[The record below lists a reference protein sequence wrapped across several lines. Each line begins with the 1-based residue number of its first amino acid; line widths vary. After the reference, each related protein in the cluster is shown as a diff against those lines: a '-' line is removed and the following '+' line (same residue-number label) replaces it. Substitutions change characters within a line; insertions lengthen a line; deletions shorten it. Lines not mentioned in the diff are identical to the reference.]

1 MFLILSITKKMN
13 KNIITGIE
21 KHTGYN
27 TGGISNIFLLDIR
40 SFIAYRFTD
49 DMLFDECFVESVR
62 ISDYNYMEVETIE
75 SSKFQESMDNVIYK
89 QQLTTF
95 VRKLEAAKT
104 SNLLKTNTTK
114 YLVMFKTYENK
125 YFCFG
130 SDGGATVSFSQISG
144 EIGGSSGYN
153 LTINKSSVYPL
164 FQINFNNRI
173 IESLLTTENNQL
185 ITTEDN
191 YFIPILELW
200 KK

>member
-1 MFLILSITKKMN
+1 
-13 KNIITGIE
+13 
-21 KHTGYN
+21 
-27 TGGISNIFLLDIR
+27 
-40 SFIAYRFTD
+40 
-49 DMLFDECFVESVR
+49 
-62 ISDYNYMEVETIE
+62 
-75 SSKFQESMDNVIYK
+75 
-89 QQLTTF
+89 
-95 VRKLEAAKT
+95 
-104 SNLLKTNTTK
+104 
-114 YLVMFKTYENK
+114 MFKTYENK

>member
-75 SSKFQESMDNVIYK
+75 SSKFQESMDNGIYK

-191 YFIPILELW
+191 YFIPILELL

>member
-1 MFLILSITKKMN
+1 MN

-40 SFIAYRFTD
+40 SFIAYRFTN
-49 DMLFDECFVESVR
+49 DMLFHECFVESVR

-75 SSKFQESMDNVIYK
+75 SSKFQESMDNGIYK

-95 VRKLEAAKT
+95 VRKLGAAKT

>member
-1 MFLILSITKKMN
+1 MILSITKKMN

-75 SSKFQESMDNVIYK
+75 SSKFQESMDNGIYK

-95 VRKLEAAKT
+95 VLKLGAAKT

>member
-1 MFLILSITKKMN
+1 MILSITKKMN

-75 SSKFQESMDNVIYK
+75 SSKFQESMDNGIYK

-95 VRKLEAAKT
+95 VRKLGATKT
-104 SNLLKTNTTK
+104 SNLLKTNATK

-153 LTINKSSVYPL
+153 LTITKSSVYPL

>member
-1 MFLILSITKKMN
+1 MILSITKKMN

-75 SSKFQESMDNVIYK
+75 SSKFQESMDNGIYK

-95 VRKLEAAKT
+95 VRKLGADKT

>member
-1 MFLILSITKKMN
+1 MN

-49 DMLFDECFVESVR
+49 DMLFDECFIESVR
-62 ISDYNYMEVETIE
+62 ISDYNYIEVETIE
-75 SSKFQESMDNVIYK
+75 SSKFQESMDNGIYK

-95 VRKLEAAKT
+95 VRKLGAPKT
-104 SNLLKTNTTK
+104 SNLLRANAKK
-114 YLVMFKTYENK
+114 YLVLFKTYENK

-164 FQINFNNRI
+164 FQIDLNNRV
-173 IESLLTTENNQL
+173 IESLLITENNHL

>member
-1 MFLILSITKKMN
+1 MN

-40 SFIAYRFTD
+40 SFIAYRFQD

-62 ISDYNYMEVETIE
+62 VSDYNYIEVETIE
-75 SSKFQESMDNVIYK
+75 ASKFQELIDNGIYK
-89 QQLTTF
+89 QQLTSF
-95 VRKLEAAKT
+95 VRKLGANKT
-104 SNLLKTNTTK
+104 SNLLMTKANK
-114 YLVMFKTYENK
+114 YLVLFKTYENK

-144 EIGGSSGYN
+144 ETGGSSGYN
-153 LTINKSSVYPL
+153 LTISKSSVYPL

-185 ITTEDN
+185 LTTEDN

>member
-75 SSKFQESMDNVIYK
+75 SSKFQESMDNGIYK

>member
-49 DMLFDECFVESVR
+49 DMLFEECFVESVR

-75 SSKFQESMDNVIYK
+75 SSKFQESMDNGIYK

>member
-1 MFLILSITKKMN
+1 MN

-27 TGGISNIFLLDIR
+27 TGGISNIFLLNIR

-75 SSKFQESMDNVIYK
+75 SSKFQESIDNGIYK

-95 VRKLEAAKT
+95 VRKLGATKT
-104 SNLLKTNTTK
+104 SNLLKTNATK

>member
-1 MFLILSITKKMN
+1 MN
-13 KNIITGIE
+13 KNIITGIDRY
-21 KHTGYN
+21 TGYN
-27 TGGISNIFLLDIR
+27 TGGISHIFLLDIR
-40 SFIAYRFTD
+40 SFLAYRFTN

-62 ISDYNYMEVETIE
+62 ISDYNYINVETIE
-75 SSKFQESMDNVIYK
+75 QSKFQESNDNGIYR

-95 VRKLEAAKT
+95 VRKLGASKT
-104 SNLLKTNTTK
+104 SNLLLANASK
-114 YLVMFKTYENK
+114 YLVLFKTYENK

-130 SDGGATVSFSQISG
+130 SDGGAKVSFSQISG

-153 LTINKSSVYPL
+153 LTIDKSSIYPL
-164 FQINFNNRI
+164 FQINFYNRI
-173 IESLLTTENNQL
+173 IESLLTSENEHL

>member
-1 MFLILSITKKMN
+1 MILSITKKMN

-49 DMLFDECFVESVR
+49 DMLFEECFVESVR

-75 SSKFQESMDNVIYK
+75 SSKFQESMDNGIYK

>member
-1 MFLILSITKKMN
+1 MN

-21 KHTGYN
+21 KYTGYN

-40 SFIAYRFTD
+40 SFIAYRFTN

-75 SSKFQESMDNVIYK
+75 SSKFQESMDNGIYK

-95 VRKLEAAKT
+95 VRKLGAAKT

>member
-1 MFLILSITKKMN
+1 MN

-40 SFIAYRFTD
+40 SFIAYRFTN

-75 SSKFQESMDNVIYK
+75 SSKFQESMDNGIYK

-95 VRKLEAAKT
+95 VRKLGAAKT

>member
-1 MFLILSITKKMN
+1 MILSITKKMN

-40 SFIAYRFTD
+40 SFIAYRFTN

-75 SSKFQESMDNVIYK
+75 SSKFQESMDNGIYK

-95 VRKLEAAKT
+95 VRKLGAAKT

>member
-1 MFLILSITKKMN
+1 MILSITKKMN

-49 DMLFDECFVESVR
+49 DMLFNECFVESVR

-75 SSKFQESMDNVIYK
+75 SSKFQESMDNGIYK

-95 VRKLEAAKT
+95 VRKLGAAKT

>member
-1 MFLILSITKKMN
+1 MILSITKKMN

-21 KHTGYN
+21 KYTGYN

-40 SFIAYRFTD
+40 SFIAYRFTN

-75 SSKFQESMDNVIYK
+75 SSKFQESMDNGIYK

-95 VRKLEAAKT
+95 VRKLGAAKT

>member
-75 SSKFQESMDNVIYK
+75 SSKFQESMDNGIYK

-95 VRKLEAAKT
+95 VRKLGADKT

>member
-1 MFLILSITKKMN
+1 MILSITKKMN

-75 SSKFQESMDNVIYK
+75 SSKFQESMDNGIYK

-95 VRKLEAAKT
+95 VRKLGAAKT

>member
-1 MFLILSITKKMN
+1 MILSITKKMN

-75 SSKFQESMDNVIYK
+75 SSKFQESMDNGIYK

>member
-1 MFLILSITKKMN
+1 MILSITKKMN

-40 SFIAYRFTD
+40 SFIAYRFTN

-75 SSKFQESMDNVIYK
+75 SSKFQESMDNGIYK

-95 VRKLEAAKT
+95 VRKLGAAKT

-164 FQINFNNRI
+164 FQSNFNNRI

>member
-1 MFLILSITKKMN
+1 MN

-75 SSKFQESMDNVIYK
+75 SSKFQESMDNGIYK

-191 YFIPILELW
+191 YFIPILELL

>member
-1 MFLILSITKKMN
+1 MN

-40 SFIAYRFTD
+40 CFIAYRFTD

-75 SSKFQESMDNVIYK
+75 SSKFQESMDNGIYK

-95 VRKLEAAKT
+95 VRKLGAAKT

>member
-49 DMLFDECFVESVR
+49 DMLFNECFVESVR

-75 SSKFQESMDNVIYK
+75 SSKFQESMDNGIYK

-95 VRKLEAAKT
+95 VRKLGAAKT

>member
-1 MFLILSITKKMN
+1 MILSITKKMN

-40 SFIAYRFTD
+40 SFIAYRFTN
-49 DMLFDECFVESVR
+49 DMLFHECFVESVR

-75 SSKFQESMDNVIYK
+75 SSKFQESMDNGIYK

-95 VRKLEAAKT
+95 VRKLGAAKT

>member
-1 MFLILSITKKMN
+1 MILSITKKMN

-40 SFIAYRFTD
+40 SFIAYRFTN

-75 SSKFQESMDNVIYK
+75 SSKFQESMDNGIYK

-95 VRKLEAAKT
+95 VRKLGAAKT
-104 SNLLKTNTTK
+104 SNLLKTNTKK